1 MTTPGILKS
10 QEIKLKYVL
19 LSKVEEMMRDII
31 EAFKDNAKTETWLS
45 GKSRKAVELKVS
57 TTDDVMDH
65 SFS

>member
-31 EAFKDNAKTETWLS
+31 EAFKDNAQTETWLS